1 MNKNQLKYLACGG
14 SRKDCGPFSFLFS
27 DSIKKKKENKK
38 TNDLK
43 EKKDNVEEEKIADII
58 EESKNMSE
66 KKFKSDLDL
75 AIGLSLSEQFQLTE
89 KESEQLVNSDIC
101 EKSFKNE
108 EITTVS
114 ELDDLVKASII
125 SFGGNKVLPNQGG
138 GNCLFHT
145 LSTHLNISHQ
155 QLRQD
160 SIDYLTINWNKFKD
174 FALRSDTLEPF
185 DSMDD
190 YKKYMSKEDSWGDHL
205 SLLSLCELYQI
216 NAIIIVTNGNRL
228 SEPIKI
234 NVGSTRTV
242 LIKFTSEFHYEAIV

>member
-1 MNKNQLKYLACGG
+1 MNKNQLKYLACGC
-14 SRKDCGPFSFLFS
+14 SKKDCKPSSFLFS
-27 DSIKKKKENKK
+27 DSIKKKKENK
-38 TNDLK
+38 TNNLK
-43 EKKDNVEEEKIADII
+43 EERKEDNIADII
-58 EESKNMSE
+58 EESKNISDN
-66 KKFKSDLDL
+66 KFKSELDL

-89 KESEQLVNSDIC
+89 EESEHLVNNDIC
-101 EKSFKNE
+101 EKVFKNE
-108 EITTVS
+108 DITTVS

-145 LSTHLNISHQ
+145 LSTHLNIRHQ
-155 QLRQD
+155 QLRKD

-174 FALRSDTLEPF
+174 FALSSDTLKSF